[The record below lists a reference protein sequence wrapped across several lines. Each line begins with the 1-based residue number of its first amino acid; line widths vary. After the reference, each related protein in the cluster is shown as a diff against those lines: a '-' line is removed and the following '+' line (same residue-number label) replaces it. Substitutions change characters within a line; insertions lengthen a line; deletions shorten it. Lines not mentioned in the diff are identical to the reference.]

1 MHKAPASIFPMADAA
16 TGAGDWKF
24 ELPRRGRT
32 ILVWSEKTGK
42 IVRKFTW
49 NGQKFLEQK

>member
-1 MHKAPASIFPMADAA
+1 MADAA